1 MSTYLR
7 MLVYIKPYWLRIVAA
22 LICSIIAALGSMYV
36 PWLARDMIDNVLA
49 DKNIALLNWL
59 AISIVLVFMARGLFF
74 YLQTYLMAYV
84 GQHVVADIRLQIYKH
99 LQTLHLAFF
108 DKRKIGTVMSYVSN
122 DVTAMQV
129 ALVDNATEF
138 ITEILVLLAS
148 IGAMLYID
156 WKLTLFTFST
166 FPIVLLVI
174 DKFGRKI
181 RFSGGQIQE
190 RAAGIMSILQETIA
204 SIRVVKSFVRENYEV
219 ERFGAENGSN
229 LKASLKN
236 SQQMAAL
243 TPVIEFIAALGVTA
257 IIWYGGSSVI
267 NGELTAGSLIA
278 FLVYAINIANPI
290 KRITRVYGNIQ
301 RAMAAAVRIFEILDL
316 QSDIKEQE
324 NAPELTISQGA
335 VRFQNICFSYNDK
348 ETVLKDISFESRPG
362 QMIAIVG
369 PSGAGKSTIANLL
382 PRFYDVQ
389 QGGIFIDGVDIR
401 AVRIDSLREQ
411 IGIVPQETLLFNGT
425 VYENIKYGRLEASA
439 SEIYAAARA
448 ANAEEFILTL
458 TDGYDTMLG
467 DRGVNLSGGQRQRIA
482 IARALLKNPQILIL
496 DEATSAL
503 DTQSEQIVQEALDR
517 LMVGRTSFVIAHRLS
532 TIQKADRILVLDK
545 GELVES
551 GTHEEL
557 LRHKG
562 MYAKLH
568 QVQNIEPLGSQ

>member
-1 MSTYLR
+1 MNTYLR
-7 MLVYIKPYWLRIVAA
+7 MLNYIRPYWPRIVAA
-22 LICSIIAALGSMYV
+22 LICSIMAALGSMYV

-49 DKNIALLNWL
+49 DKNIGMLNWL
-59 AISIVLVFMARGLFF
+59 AASIVLVFMARGFFF
-74 YLQTYLMAYV
+74 YMQTYLMAYV
-84 GQHVVADIRLQIYKH
+84 GQNVVADIRLQIYSH
-99 LQTLHLAFF
+99 LQILHLGFF
-108 DKRKIGTVMSYVSN
+108 DRRKVGTVMSYVSN

-138 ITEILVLLAS
+138 ITETLVLIAS

-181 RFSGGQIQE
+181 RLSGGQIQE
-190 RAAGIMSILQETIA
+190 RAAGIMSILQETIT
-204 SIRVVKSFVRENYEV
+204 SIRVVKSFVREDYEIN
-219 ERFGAENGSN
+219 RFEKENRSN
-229 LKASLKN
+229 LQASLKN

-267 NGELTAGSLIA
+267 NGSLTAGSLIA
-278 FLVYAINIANPI
+278 FLVYAVNIANPI

-316 QSDIKEQE
+316 KSEIEESAEAKALLIT
-324 NAPELTISQGA
+324 NGA
-335 VRFQNICFSYNDK
+335 VQFRNICFAYNNK
-348 ETVLKDISFESRPG
+348 EQVIKELSFESKPG
-362 QMIAIVG
+362 QMVAIVG

-389 QGGIFIDGVDIR
+389 KGEILIDGTDIR
-401 AVRIDSLREQ
+401 KVELASLREQ

-425 VYENIKYGRLEASA
+425 VYENILYGRLDALEN
-439 SEIYAAARA
+439 EVYEAARA
-448 ANAEEFILTL
+448 ANAEEFILGL
-458 TDGYDTMLG
+458 PDGYETMLG

-503 DTQSEQIVQEALDR
+503 DTQSEKIVQEALDR

-532 TIQKADRILVLDK
+532 TIQKADIILVMDK
-545 GELVES
+545 GVLVEK

-557 LRHKG
+557 LHING
-562 MYAKLH
+562 VYAKLH
-568 QVQNIEPLGSQ
+568 RVQTMQV

>member
-1 MSTYLR
+1 MNTYLR
-7 MLVYIKPYWLRIVAA
+7 MLNYIKPYWPRIVMA
-22 LICSIIAALGSMYV
+22 LLCSIMAALGSMYV
-36 PWLARDMIDNVLA
+36 PWLAKDMIDNVLA
-49 DKNIALLNWL
+49 EKNGVMLNWL
-59 AISIVLVFMARGLFF
+59 AASIVLVFMARGVFF

-84 GQHVVADIRLQIYKH
+84 GQHVVADIRLQIYEH
-99 LQTLHLAFF
+99 LHTLHLAFF
-108 DKRKIGTVMSYVSN
+108 DRRKVGTVMSYVSN

-138 ITEILVLLAS
+138 ITETLVLFAS
-148 IGAMLYID
+148 IAAMLYID

-166 FPIVLLVI
+166 FPIVLVVI

-190 RAAGIMSILQETIA
+190 RAAGIMSILQETIT
-204 SIRVVKSFVRENYEV
+204 SIRVVKSFVRESYEI
-219 ERFGAENGSN
+219 ERFGKENSSN
-229 LKASLKN
+229 LQASLKN

-267 NGELTAGSLIA
+267 NGSLTAGSLIA
-278 FLVYAINIANPI
+278 FLVYAVNIANPI

-316 QSDIKEQE
+316 KSDIVEKN
-324 NAPELTISQGA
+324 NAPALAIGSGA
-335 VRFQNICFSYNDK
+335 VQFKNICFAYNSK
-348 ETVLKDISFESRPG
+348 ETVLRDISFESKPG

-382 PRFYDVQ
+382 PRFYDVN
-389 QGGIFIDGVDIR
+389 QGEILIDGVDIR
-401 AVRIDSLREQ
+401 DVKLSSLREQ

-425 VYENIKYGRLEASA
+425 VADNIRYGRLEATDN
-439 SEIYAAARA
+439 EVYAAARA
-448 ANAEEFILTL
+448 ANAEEFILGL
-458 TDGYDTMLG
+458 TDGYNTMLG

-503 DTQSEQIVQEALDR
+503 DTQSEKIVQEALDR
-517 LMVGRTSFVIAHRLS
+517 LMLGRTSFVIAHRLS
-532 TIQKADRILVLDK
+532 TIQKADKILVLDK
-545 GELVES
+545 GRLAES

-557 LRHKG
+557 LRDNG
-562 MYAKLH
+562 IYARLH
-568 QVQNIEPLGSQ
+568 RVQNMEE

>member
-1 MSTYLR
+1 
-7 MLVYIKPYWLRIVAA
+7 
-22 LICSIIAALGSMYV
+22 
-36 PWLARDMIDNVLA
+36 
-49 DKNIALLNWL
+49 
-59 AISIVLVFMARGLFF
+59 
-74 YLQTYLMAYV
+74 
-84 GQHVVADIRLQIYKH
+84 
-99 LQTLHLAFF
+99 
-108 DKRKIGTVMSYVSN
+108 
-122 DVTAMQV
+122 
-129 ALVDNATEF
+129 
-138 ITEILVLLAS
+138 
-148 IGAMLYID
+148 
-156 WKLTLFTFST
+156 
-166 FPIVLLVI
+166 
-174 DKFGRKI
+174 
-181 RFSGGQIQE
+181 
-190 RAAGIMSILQETIA
+190 
-204 SIRVVKSFVRENYEV
+204 
-219 ERFGAENGSN
+219 
-229 LKASLKN
+229 
-236 SQQMAAL
+236 
-243 TPVIEFIAALGVTA
+243 
-257 IIWYGGSSVI
+257 
-267 NGELTAGSLIA
+267 
-278 FLVYAINIANPI
+278 
-290 KRITRVYGNIQ
+290 
-301 RAMAAAVRIFEILDL
+301 
-316 QSDIKEQE
+316 
-324 NAPELTISQGA
+324 
-335 VRFQNICFSYNDK
+335 
-348 ETVLKDISFESRPG
+348 
-362 QMIAIVG
+362 MIAIVG